1 MAINKVEYI
10 KDSKVPDFAV
20 AGDEKTINKT
30 TAKTIDE
37 DVKEGNTADLTNAQ
51 AKYLNNALNSQDNT
65 TYETGEG
72 EPVPPEDGTEGENTG
87 VNTNK
92 EKAGSSGPGAKE
104 GNTAD

>member
-51 AKYLNNALNSQDNT
+51 TKY
-65 TYETGEG
+65 
-72 EPVPPEDGTEGENTG
+72 
-87 VNTNK
+87 
-92 EKAGSSGPGAKE
+92 
-104 GNTAD
+104 